1 MSRHAL
7 WACLGVGV
15 LFLAA
20 CAAGVNEQVHT
31 VNSDGLVAGFWRGL
45 WHGIIS
51 PVTFVV
57 SLFSS
62 KVGIY
67 EVHNNGGWYN
77 LGFLIGMFSFHGGK
91 AARGVVRR
99 RSRPAVFE
107 AELRI
112 RTDAGEPKIIHGA
125 HTKIT
130 S

>member
-1 MSRHAL
+1 MSRRAL
-7 WACLGVGV
+7 WACVVVGA

-20 CAAGVNEQVHT
+20 CAAGVNEQAHT
-31 VNSDGLVAGFWRGL
+31 LNSDGLVAGFWRGL

-57 SLFSS
+57 SLFSA

-91 AARGVVRR
+91 AAHGVVRR
-99 RSRPAVFE
+99 RTRPAVFE

-112 RTDAGEPKIIHGA
+112 RTHAAEPKTVHGA
-125 HTKIT
+125 HR
-130 S
+130 